1 MDSRCGVIKMKI
13 ETAQYEKDEIKK
25 NNGIIAVIDGV
36 TMAVPLDPANRH
48 YAEILKQVKEGKLTI
63 KDAD

>member
-1 MDSRCGVIKMKI
+1 MKI
-13 ETAQYEKDEIKK
+13 ESAQYEKDEIKK

-36 TMAVPLDPANRH
+36 TMGVPLDPDNRH